1 MIKKL
6 QESDILQFKD
16 ISPEEKERRGILGV
30 LYGPMADIVKS
41 TRNGRKY
48 SEQLWEKVF
57 EDDIVKEMLKNGGIP
72 GELDHP
78 ADRTETCS
86 EKIAIMMPEAPKKD
100 DQGHLVGRFD
110 IIDTPCGK
118 IAYALAK
125 YGFQFGISSR
135 GEGDVEEDF
144 DGNESV
150 DPDTYNFQ
158 AFDLVLLPAV
168 KDARLK
174 MVESLDKNKVQLK
187 KALNEA
193 LENASTS
200 DKKIMTEALDN
211 LNIDYKP
218 EMVDNKINES
228 LEPEQSEEASDT
240 GSNEIVKDLQEAL
253 RSKKALEDKVAEL
266 QEKLSVCYT
275 KELKY
280 QEDLGKYKQSVIT
293 LSESAKTAKALKSQ
307 VTSLQ
312 EQLKQKDILL
322 DNQSKQISSLKEQ
335 RITSVNEG
343 KVLNESL
350 KTRDTK
356 IKSLT
361 EQINTMRSDLKK
373 QQVEAQKEQDK
384 LRESLEDLKKDS
396 SIKKNEYNQKI
407 AKSNSL
413 VEKYRNIAKQAV
425 DKYISSKATML
436 GISSNDIKRKLS
448 ENYSFE
454 DIDRIC
460 EDLQEYRLNINKLP
474 FNFDTNTSSVK
485 MKVKESKE
493 PIKPISGYEDEVDED
508 LIRLANLN

>member
-1 MIKKL
+1 ML
-6 QESDILQFKD
+6 ESVRNTELIFKD
-16 ISPEEKERRGILGV
+16 LTPEEKQKRGILGT
-30 LYGPMADIVKS
+30 LYGPMASIVQP

-48 SEQLWEKVF
+48 SEKLWEKVF
-57 EDDIVKEMLKNGGIP
+57 NDDIVKEMLEKGGIP

-78 ADRTETCS
+78 TDRTETCS

-174 MVESLDKNKVQLK
+174 MVESLDKNKIQLK

-200 DKKIMTEALDN
+200 DKKIMTETLDN
-211 LNIDYKP
+211 LKIDYKP

-312 EQLKQKDILL
+312 EQLKQKDTLL
-322 DNQSKQISSLKEQ
+322 DTQSKQISSLKEQ

-361 EQINTMRSDLKK
+361 EQINTMRSDLRK

-493 PIKPISGYEDEVDED
+493 PIKPISGYDDEVDED